1 MPYQNMS
8 EKEEVSV
15 CLPPSSFNA
24 KVYYVIGPSGSG
36 KDTLIEAIRAQF
48 CREIVI
54 AHRYITRPADAGG
67 ENHVS
72 LSREEFASRQAKGL
86 FALHWQAHGLCYGVG
101 VEIKTWLAQGLSVV
115 VNGSRA
121 QLEQAKRVFSG
132 QLIPV
137 VIEVEAS
144 ILRQR
149 LTARGRENSVQI
161 EQRLQRAKAYSV
173 ADIEGYMGIEESWVI
188 DNSGSVCASVA
199 QFQAKRQQ
207 LEVGSELEVDAV
219 LATSAQ

>member
-1 MPYQNMS
+1 MSYEMMP
-8 EKEEVSV
+8 EKGDVSAR
-15 CLPPSSFNA
+15 LLSSSLNT

-36 KDTLIEAIRAQF
+36 KDTLIDAIRAQF
-48 CREIVI
+48 ADEIVV

-67 ENHVS
+67 ENHVA
-72 LSREEFASRQAKGL
+72 LSHEEFASRKANGL

-101 VEIKTWLAQGLSVV
+101 VEINTWLEQGLSVV

-121 QLEQAKRVFSG
+121 QLEQARRVFSG

-149 LTARGRENSVQI
+149 LTARARENNVQI
-161 EQRLQRAKAYSV
+161 EQRLQRANAYSV
-173 ADIEGYMGIEESWVI
+173 AGIEGSWVI
-188 DNSGSVCASVA
+188 DNSGSVCASVM
-199 QFQAKRQQ
+199 QFQVKRQQ
-207 LEVGSELEVDAV
+207 LEVDLD
-219 LATSAQ
+219 LATLAQ